1 MDIIEHAQGSAAWLA
16 HRATHFNASDA
27 PAMMGC
33 SPYKTRTQLIHEV
46 HTGLTPD
53 VDAATQRRFD
63 DGHRFEALARPLAE
77 EILGEDL
84 YPVVGTKGKLSA
96 SFDGLTFDERIGFE
110 HKTLNDQLRAAL
122 MSDAGADALPL
133 AYRVQMEQQC
143 MVSGASRILF
153 MASKWAG
160 EELVEELHAWY
171 EPDAELR
178 AAILSG
184 WEQFEA
190 DVAAY
195 VPKAA
200 NVAVSAAPMASLP
213 AVSVRM
219 DGQLAVASNLPEFG
233 TALRAFIGRM
243 VPKPATDQE
252 FADAEAECKALK
264 KAEDALDGAENSA
277 LAELSDVE
285 AMRRTVADLRTLAR
299 KTRLDR
305 EKLVAA
311 EKENRR
317 LAIVQGAVKAHA
329 AHIAALNQRLGRP
342 YMPALPVDFAG
353 AIKGKKNLD
362 SMQDAVDS
370 LLAQSKI
377 AASGWADRIDVNL
390 KHLAVE
396 AGDFVALFPDVAT
409 LVTKAADDFT
419 ALVQYRVSEQRAKDR
434 KRAEELA
441 EQERERIRQEERDR
455 AQREEAAR
463 AAVAVQTPSPVVSTE
478 PATPVESPATV
489 TTAPAPAVYQLPA
502 RAAAPAADT
511 GVATLLIGGINR
523 RLGYDVNAVFLKQL
537 GFEPARIDGARR
549 FYRDSDL
556 PLIGR
561 AIAEHTIRVT
571 QLQAAA
577 A

>member
-46 HTGLTPD
+46 HTGLTPE

-63 DGHRFEALARPLAE
+63 DGHRFEALARPVAE
-77 EILGEDL
+77 QIIGEDL
-84 YPVVGTKGKLSA
+84 YPVVGAKGKLSA
-96 SFDGLTFDERIGFE
+96 SFDGLTFDESTGFE

-133 AYRVQMEQQC
+133 SYRVQMEQQC

-160 EELVEELHAWY
+160 EELIDQMHAWY

-178 AAILSG
+178 AAILAG
-184 WEQFEA
+184 WEQFEK

-200 NVAVSAAPMASLP
+200 TVAVSAAPMESLP

-264 KAEDALDGAENSA
+264 KAEDALEGAENSA

-285 AMRRTVADLRTLAR
+285 AMRRTVADLRALAR
-299 KTRLDR
+299 STRLAR
-305 EKLVAA
+305 ERLVST

-317 LAIVQGAVKAHA
+317 LAIVQGAAKAHA
-329 AHIAALNQRLGRP
+329 AHIAALNERLGRP
-342 YMPALPVDFAG
+342 YMPTLPVDFAG

-362 SMQDAVDS
+362 SMQDAVDV

-377 AASGWADRIDVNL
+377 TASAWADRIDVNL
-390 KHLAVE
+390 KHLAAE
-396 AGDFVALFPDVAT
+396 AGEFLALFPDVAT
-409 LVTKAADDFT
+409 IVTKAADDFA
-419 ALVQYRVSEQRAKDR
+419 ALVRFRVSDQHAKDR
-434 KRAEELA
+434 KRAENLA
-441 EQERERIRQEERDR
+441 EQGRERIRQEERDR

-463 AAVAVQTPSPVVSTE
+463 AAVAVPTPSPVVVTSTAV
-478 PATPVESPATV
+478 PAGNPAPVATAA
-489 TTAPAPAVYQLPA
+489 TPAVYQLPTRVVA
-502 RAAAPAADT
+502 AIVPAGLPTLRLGQLNARIAPLQISAEGLTSLGFPAAGRDRAAVLYHEAQFPAIRAAL
-511 GVATLLIGGINR
+511 VKHLL
-523 RLGYDVNAVFLKQL
+523 
-537 GFEPARIDGARR
+537 
-549 FYRDSDL
+549 
-556 PLIGR
+556 
-561 AIAEHTIRVT
+561 AIEI
-571 QLQAAA
+571 QEAA
-577 A
+577 